1 MIILKNL
8 RYNCFIFLISFR
20 ISIELPTI
28 ETIVNNL
35 QKQQPS
41 DDSSD
46 GGHHS
51 DFSFHM
57 TSSNEPT
64 PFSAKHVWR
73 ESDTPH
79 SKNDESATGSK
90 SSQNLADDEK
100 LLIPGDISEMNQFC
114 EDAEKTSKLKI
125 IVSLPIVSLQLR

>member
-1 MIILKNL
+1 M
-8 RYNCFIFLISFR
+8 
-20 ISIELPTI
+20 
-28 ETIVNNL
+28 ETIVRNI

-51 DFSFHM
+51 DFSFNI
-57 TSSNEPT
+57 SNSNEPT

-79 SKNDESATGSK
+79 AKFNDSNTST
-90 SSQNLADDEK
+90 SQHMSDDEK
-100 LLIPGDISEMNQFC
+100 LLIPGDITEMTQFC
-114 EDAEKTSKLKI
+114 DESEATSKLRI
-125 IVSLPIVSLQLR
+125 IVTLPTVSVQLR